1 MSLTSAVLAEKDCIF
16 LVSIWEAYYTMSKPQ
31 ACQRWLLCPFP
42 PALSW
47 RSDRGLCQKITSC
60 PPSTFGLEYAIVTV
74 SSESNGCIYHMA
86 EILQCSIPRERSWVC
101 GMSESSPTA
110 MNQVG
115 LCTQSNCC
123 TEESKGL
130 HPMSHLEQCFTEVPS
145 WKGQGYNR
153 DHQTEGSFW
162 ALLFFVYSFSFL
174 LS

>member
-1 MSLTSAVLAEKDCIF
+1 MLDRATWSSSMSLTSAVLAEKDCIF

-115 LCTQSNCC
+115 LCTQRVTAALRKVKACIRWVTWSGALQKPFL
-123 TEESKGL
+123 KGAGV
-130 HPMSHLEQCFTEVPS
+130 Q
-145 WKGQGYNR
+145 
-153 DHQTEGSFW
+153 
-162 ALLFFVYSFSFL
+162 
-174 LS
+174 